1 MSKLS
6 RLTRVAVIAA
16 TASAVLAGSALA
28 RDFTIA
34 SWGGGYQ
41 DSQRKHF
48 FEPFSKARGIKVL
61 EDVYLGGWGQFKAM
75 QETGNRPWDVVQVE
89 TSELIRGCEE
99 GLFIPL
105 DWSRIG
111 PKENFVE
118 PAVTEC
124 GLGVVGVSQ
133 LVAYNPKLTKAE
145 PKTIADFFDLERI
158 PGKRGLRSDPKGT
171 LEFALMADGVDVTDV
186 YKVMSTKEGLD
197 RAFAKLDSIK
207 SAIQWWEAGAQPPER
222 LISGDTVMS
231 TAYNGRIENANKD
244 GHGLKMI
251 WQNNVLYFDKWVII
265 KGSEHVDAAYEY
277 LRFFADPKAEAAFV
291 QDYTYGQPN
300 KAAMKYIPADVAAR
314 LPAGDNIKD
323 ALDTGTPESVNFWL
337 DNLDEIA
344 ERWTAWK
351 AKE

>member
-48 FEPFSKARGIKVL
+48 FEPFAKARGIEVL

-145 PKTIADFFDLERI
+145 PKTIADFFDAAA
-158 PGKRGLRSDPKGT
+158 GLPNSSAT
-171 LEFALMADGVDVTDV
+171 NGVIR
-186 YKVMSTKEGLD
+186 E
-197 RAFAKLDSIK
+197 
-207 SAIQWWEAGAQPPER
+207 
-222 LISGDTVMS
+222 
-231 TAYNGRIENANKD
+231 
-244 GHGLKMI
+244 
-251 WQNNVLYFDKWVII
+251 
-265 KGSEHVDAAYEY
+265 
-277 LRFFADPKAEAAFV
+277 
-291 QDYTYGQPN
+291 
-300 KAAMKYIPADVAAR
+300 
-314 LPAGDNIKD
+314 
-323 ALDTGTPESVNFWL
+323 
-337 DNLDEIA
+337 
-344 ERWTAWK
+344 
-351 AKE
+351 